1 MSSNALKSTIIKS
14 ITNTEDTKI
23 LKEIQALLKNKKDRV
38 LNIPNEVLQE
48 IEMARKQIKKG
59 EFKTQEVVEKQFSKW
74 KS

>member
-1 MSSNALKSTIIKS
+1 MSSNTLKSTIIKS
-14 ITNTEDTKI
+14 IANTEDTKI

>member
-14 ITNTEDTKI
+14 IANTEDTKI
-23 LKEIQALLKNKKDRV
+23 LREIQALLKNKKDRV

>member
-1 MSSNALKSTIIKS
+1 MSSNTLKSTIIKS
-14 ITNTEDTKI
+14 IANTEDTKI

-38 LNIPNEVLQE
+38 LNIPNEVLKE

>member
-59 EFKTQEVVEKQFSKW
+59 EFKTQEVV
-74 KS
+74 